1 MRSLGTLMFT
11 LKKNQ
16 RMKTH
21 TKEFFENLTAYQAY
35 EVLKEGNARFVNNLK
50 INRNLLQ
57 QMNETANGQYPFA
70 VALSCMDSRTS
81 VELIFDQG
89 LGEIFS
95 IRIAGNVVN
104 EDIVGSME
112 YACKVVGSKLIVV
125 IGHTRC
131 GAIKGACDEVEMGNL
146 TGLLEKIKPAIE
158 KTSSP
163 TEEGHSAIHVEKVA
177 YSNVLH
183 SMEEILER
191 SSIIRE
197 LYREGR
203 IGIVGGMYSVEN
215 GRVHFIKE
223 MFAQHVMEE
232 ASQKVAV

>member
-1 MRSLGTLMFT
+1 
-11 LKKNQ
+11 
-16 RMKTH
+16 MKTH
-21 TKEFFENLTAYQAY
+21 TKEFFENLTPRDAY
-35 EVLKEGNARFVNNLK
+35 EVLREGNQRFVNNLK

-57 QMNETANGQYPFA
+57 QMNETAGAQYPFA

-104 EDIVGSME
+104 DDIVGSME

-125 IGHTRC
+125 IGHSRC
-131 GAIKGACDEVEMGNL
+131 GAIKGACDKVEMGNL

-158 KTSSP
+158 KTP
-163 TEEGHSAIHVEKVA
+163 AFGEEDGNMSFSEKVA
-177 YSNVLH
+177 YANVLH
-183 SMEEILER
+183 SMEEIMEK
-191 SSIIRE
+191 SSIIRG
-197 LYREGR
+197 LFREGK

-215 GRVHFIKE
+215 GRVHFIKH
-223 MFAQHVMEE
+223 MFADNVP
-232 ASQKVAV
+232 ATSSSRVAV